1 MVQSVNN
8 IAGLSNYPSVDFTKS
23 QQQQVPLQNFDIEDK
38 AIISSQAKILNELDK
53 YNNGQSDEL
62 NLALTTMTSKHQI
75 EASLSV
81 IKTKNEILS
90 QITKIGED

>member
-1 MVQSVNN
+1 MVEGVGS
-8 IAGLSNYPSVDFTKS
+8 ISSSSSYPSIDFTKS
-23 QQQQVPLQNFDIEDK
+23 QPQQAPLQNFDVEDK

-81 IKTKNEILS
+81 IKTKNELLDSIM
-90 QITKIGED
+90 KIGES